1 LAYQQAVESFTG
13 QMLSKSGE
21 IDEAKDIVPILNEVA
36 KARKEAQLK
45 LMEQGFDEKMEVFLK
60 RKKRERKKVSQIDS
74 NQR

>member
-1 LAYQQAVESFTG
+1 
-13 QMLSKSGE
+13 MLSKSGE